1 MTIILTF
8 VLLFNLNN
16 NPPGTIKVKNYFVDK
31 TEIQNIHW
39 LEYIYHKGQTLDSI
53 EIQKLLPDST
63 NFWYSIPENRF
74 KPIVLIT
81 YEQALDYCQWR
92 SQVVSEKIGKKVT
105 YRLPT
110 KIEWKDIVEELIKY
124 DVKHIEEEIKEAKQ
138 KIKKDTTQ
146 YTLIDRERPKAKVYD
161 LFDNVTEMTSE
172 KGIAVGSNNY
182 DLTDPQ
188 KNMTRLIRYNAP
200 NIYLGFR
207 CIAEIE

>member
-146 YTLIDRERPKAKVYD
+146 YTLIDREKPKARVYD
-161 LFDNVTEMTSE
+161 LFDNVTEMTFE

-188 KNMTRLIRYNAP
+188 TNMTRLIRYNAP